1 MERVMS
7 YGQNPFNLEAFL
19 NSLKGYAD
27 WANTSDPRLT
37 PAGQLSRDLTVGAP
51 GILMQKLGQ
60 PIQNVIEGL
69 GPTVAAA
76 GQGLQNFASVPQGQ
90 LMAEAQAQAA
100 AQAPQL
106 ASSPEM
112 IANWLAQQGQ
122 GGSPASM
129 EIPMGPAIEI
139 PNPPELPM
147 PQAPDFSAMQQWLDK
162 SAPQQETAPDN
173 SRQQIILSAIAGAL
187 QGNTVADMLAGA
199 GAGALQ
205 GKLSTEEARK
215 QQEREYA
222 NQQRQ
227 YAAAR
232 AEAEQSMAQRKAQ
245 FDSQVAETTY
255 RNNMARYQTQLKN
268 LVESQPQ
275 ILGVKDGIVQMLLT
289 ENGQRVI
296 KMVDPTAG
304 GQSSAVQALARQAGA
319 TPDEAGQLAA
329 SSVGLGPIEV
339 LTAITNDLKTTGTW
353 AQILP
358 EDVRS
363 NVVQRVTE
371 QLAATGL
378 EGAER
383 AKMFDRLLSG
393 ELMALLSS
401 SPELLARAAT
411 GSTLAASLVR
421 SSLNDNTER

>member
-1 MERVMS
+1 MERAMS

-60 PIQNVIEGL
+60 PIQSAIEGL
-69 GPTVAAA
+69 SPTIASI
-76 GQGLQNFASVPQGQ
+76 GQGLQNFGGVPQGQ
-90 LMAEAQAQAA
+90 LQAEAQAAA
-100 AQAPQL
+100 AVEAAQPQL
-106 ASSPEM
+106 PSSPEM
-112 IANWLAQQGQ
+112 ISSWLAQRG
-122 GGSPASM
+122 PN
-129 EIPMGPAIEI
+129 EIPMGAVPQI
-139 PNPPELPM
+139 PMPPEAPA
-147 PQAPDFSAMQQWLDK
+147 PTAPDFSAMQQWLDK
-162 SAPQQETAPDN
+162 AAPQKEEEPDN
-173 SRQQIILSAIAGAL
+173 TTQRIIMSAIAGAL
-187 QGNTVADMLAGA
+187 QGNDVASILAGA
-199 GAGALQ
+199 GAGAMQ
-205 GKLSTEEARK
+205 GRLSAEDARK
-215 QQEREYA
+215 QRDKEFN
-222 NQQRQ
+222 NQQRE

-232 AEAEQSMAQRKAQ
+232 AEAEQSFAQSKAQ

-275 ILGVKDGIVQMLLT
+275 ILGIKDGVVQMLLT

-296 KMVDPTAG
+296 KMVDASTG
-304 GQSSAVQALARQAGA
+304 GRSSAVQALARQAGA

-329 SSVGLGPIEV
+329 SSVGLGPVDV
-339 LTAITNDLKTTGTW
+339 LTAITNDLKNTGTW

-371 QLAATGL
+371 QLAATGI

-383 AKMFDRLLSG
+383 GKMFDKLLTG
-393 ELMALLSS
+393 ELMALLTS
-401 SPELLARAAT
+401 SPELLARASS

-421 SSLNDNTER
+421 SSLDGNTGR